1 MNVDS
6 SQPDPAGQNSVQA
19 DRQISDLKEVVEA
32 CKRAQEAAEREVERA
47 QELSRAA
54 VEEMRHFTYAVTH
67 DLRQP
72 LRSILSCSQLLQ
84 RKRPNDDEVKELT
97 SFIIDGA
104 NEMNGLIENLQRF
117 ARVDESLRPTNV
129 RLDLVV
135 QWALMNLQ
143 ELVRTSLAEVS
154 YENLPELL
162 VDESRFVQL
171 FEQLLGNSMK
181 YRGPDPPKIQI
192 SAEENGDGYVIS
204 VRDNGEGIDEAYHQ
218 KVFEP
223 FKRLHGKE
231 IPGAGLGLAI
241 SRKIVRAHRGELW
254 LESNGKQGCTFR
266 FSVPA

>member
-1 MNVDS
+1 MNEDG
-6 SQPDPAGQNSVQA
+6 SQPGSAAQSLAPAS
-19 DRQISDLKEVVEA
+19 RQISELKESVEA
-32 CKRAQEAAEREVERA
+32 NRKAREAAEREVERA
-47 QELSRAA
+47 QEASRAA

-84 RKRPNDDEVKELT
+84 RKRPDDDDVKELT

-104 NEMNGLIENLQRF
+104 TEMNGLIENLQRF

-143 ELVRTSLAEVS
+143 ELVRTSLADVS

-171 FEQLLGNSMK
+171 FEQLLSNSMK

-192 SAEENGDGYVIS
+192 SAEEDANGYIIS

-266 FSVPA
+266 FSVPV

>member
-1 MNVDS
+1 MNRMNEDG
-6 SQPDPAGQNSVQA
+6 SQPGSAAQSLAPASP
-19 DRQISDLKEVVEA
+19 QISELKESVEA
-32 CKRAQEAAEREVERA
+32 NRKAREAAEREVERA
-47 QELSRAA
+47 QEASRAA

-84 RKRPNDDEVKELT
+84 RKRPDDDDVKELT

-104 NEMNGLIENLQRF
+104 TEMNGLIENLQRF

-154 YENLPELL
+154 YEDLPELL

-171 FEQLLGNSMK
+171 FE
-181 YRGPDPPKIQI
+181 
-192 SAEENGDGYVIS
+192 
-204 VRDNGEGIDEAYHQ
+204 H
-218 KVFEP
+218 
-223 FKRLHGKE
+223 
-231 IPGAGLGLAI
+231 
-241 SRKIVRAHRGELW
+241 
-254 LESNGKQGCTFR
+254 
-266 FSVPA
+266 